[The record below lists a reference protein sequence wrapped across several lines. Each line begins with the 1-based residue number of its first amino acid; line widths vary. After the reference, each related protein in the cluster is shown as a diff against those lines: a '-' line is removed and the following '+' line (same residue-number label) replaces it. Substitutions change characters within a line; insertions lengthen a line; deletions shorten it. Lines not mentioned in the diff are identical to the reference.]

1 MNEISRSENQKEIK
15 MKKVKN
21 LKNFYNPDTKY
32 YFLSVMYVL
41 DAPAWIRRSFQR
53 EDEIKEFMQNY
64 SDFPGAYKQL
74 EIFDEQTL
82 DTMVSVKDGEQD
94 IQVTLRTCLFGS
106 FYEEYAKDVKDGICE
121 IEV

>member
-1 MNEISRSENQKEIK
+1 MNNILEDQF
-15 MKKVKN
+15 V
-21 LKNFYNPDTKY
+21 FNPTTKY
-32 YFLSVMYVL
+32 YFISAQRLGK
-41 DAPAWIRRSFQR
+41 APAWIRMPFQTAKEVR
-53 EDEIKEFMQNY
+53 EFASEYILRPKLYGN
-64 SDFPGAYKQL
+64 L

-106 FYEEYAKDVKDGICE
+106 FYEEYAKDVKDGVCE